1 MSNYKL
7 LKGLASSSAVAA
19 FSIVAVF
26 AFPNSAEV
34 LPLTGDCET
43 IECRQDVAAARRATA
58 AYHDINLAFA
68 DGFVQDSPCVRRAGV
83 GTMGFHFKN
92 AALVDQIAD
101 VTQPEIL
108 LYLPNEE
115 GEMELVAVE
124 YVVPNIG
131 QAVPYLFGKAF
142 HFSAPRNRWELH
154 AWIWRN
160 NPAGMFE
167 DFNPAINCPGF

>member
-1 MSNYKL
+1 MSNYIF
-7 LKGLASSSAVAA
+7 LKGLASSVAIAA

-26 AFPNSAEV
+26 AFPKGTEV
-34 LPLTGDCET
+34 SVQTGECET
-43 IECRQDVAAARRATA
+43 VECRQDVAVARRATA
-58 AYHDINLAFA
+58 AYHDINLALA
-68 DGFVQDSPCVRRAGV
+68 DGYVQDSPCVRRAGV

-101 VTQPEIL
+101 VAQPELL

-124 YVVPNIG
+124 YVVPNVG
-131 QAVPYLFGKAF
+131 NPVPYLFGKAF
-142 HFSAPRNRWELH
+142 HYSTARNRYELH

-167 DFNPAINCPGF
+167 DFNPSLNCPGF